1 MNEPD
6 LLDHVPTWA
15 KYIVTAVGGGGASL
29 LFLRQWLSQS
39 NVDRTANDANAQTII
54 RLQAQVVTER
64 DRADRLM
71 VERESMVKQIGE
83 LSGKVEV
90 LSSQVDQLTELV
102 RGITGG
108 EHAAT
113 RA

>member
-6 LLDHVPTWA
+6 FLGNVPAWA
-15 KYIVTAVGGGGASL
+15 KYLGTAVGSIAASAL
-29 LFLRQWLSQS
+29 LLRQWLSGA
-39 NVDRTANDANAQTII
+39 NVDRTANDANAQTIV

-102 RGITGG
+102 KGITGG
-108 EHAAT
+108 EHAAPHV
-113 RA
+113 

>member
-15 KYIVTAVGGGGASL
+15 KYIVTAIAGSGASL
-29 LFLRQWLSQS
+29 LFLRQWLSQA
-39 NVDRTANDANAQTII
+39 NVDRTANDSNAQTII

-71 VERESMVKQIGE
+71 VEREAMVKEIGE
-83 LSGKVEV
+83 LRGKVEV
-90 LSSQVDQLTELV
+90 LSEQVERLTELV
-102 RGITGG
+102 QGLKGVDSAT
-108 EHAAT
+108 T